1 MEALFLLLFFAPV
14 MGYLAIC
21 KGRSFWLWF
30 WIGFFLP
37 VISLFILFAL
47 KDKPVII
54 NPDNLV
60 IYKNN
65 DKVLYKKT
73 DY

>member
-1 MEALFLLLFFAPV
+1 

-21 KGRSFWLWF
+21 KGRSFWLCF